1 MLKIDEFL
9 ILSLWHD
16 LKSVAI
22 GFLKFKNITGFVH
35 IKEENPL
42 QRAFHVA
49 EE

>member
-9 ILSLWHD
+9 ILSSWHD
-16 LKSVAI
+16 LKSVI

-35 IKEENPL
+35 IKEEILL
-42 QRAFHVA
+42 QSCFHVV